1 MSNSTNPAQLALN
14 VVNKL
19 LAQKDSLMQ
28 FEINTQGN
36 KTIFIDAADADSA
49 IKPILALLGLTGDEL
64 MLDEDDWRGYDFFDG
79 RSVYTPVEII
89 ENDLECTSTDVHFTN
104 YRDITSLINSGAWHV
119 VNGRAYCLPRLPKV
133 RPRLKRGQF
142 NQVRLLITIAKLKQL
157 ERLGRARRTWQ
168 EET

>member
-1 MSNSTNPAQLALN
+1 
-14 VVNKL
+14 
-19 LAQKDSLMQ
+19 MQ

-36 KTIFIDAADADSA
+36 KTHFIEATDADSA

-104 YRDITSLINSGAWHV
+104 YRDITDLVSCGAWHV
-119 VNGRAYCLPRLPKV
+119 VNDRAYCLPRLPKV
-133 RPRLKRGQF
+133 RPRLTRGQF
-142 NQVRLLITIAKLKQL
+142 NQVRQRLVMVKLKQL
-157 ERLGRARRTWQ
+157 ERLGSARQTWQ

>member
-1 MSNSTNPAQLALN
+1 MTNPAQLALN

-19 LAQKDSLMQ
+19 LAKKDSLMQ
-28 FEINTQGN
+28 FEINAPGN
-36 KTIFIDAADADSA
+36 KTHFIEAIDADSA
-49 IKPILALLGLTGDEL
+49 VKPILALLGLRGDEL

-104 YRDITSLINSGAWHV
+104 YRDITSLVEKGDWIVINNH
-119 VNGRAYCLPRLPKV
+119 AYCLPRLPKV

-157 ERLGRARRTWQ
+157 ERLGRVRRTLPD
-168 EET
+168 ET